1 MEILYSEAKHSDNSP
16 PNKRVQNSIV
26 LLKYI
31 IYDVDIYIMSNTS
44 VERKG
49 KKFWGPPPLFTDKI
63 RDVLFDRLPLI
74 WSL

>member
-16 PNKRVQNSIV
+16 PNMRVQNSIV

-49 KKFWGPPPLFTDKI
+49 KTVLGSAPHSTDKI
-63 RDVLFDRLPLI
+63 RDVLFHSLPLI